1 MSNSDNSGSG
11 DSNLPQ
17 IGEIMERVLTIEEAI
32 QQLKDDIPRVAGT
45 MTVALPPVINIDNDD
60 SGPPG
65 RVMIRGTDQSKDISL
80 ASSYKV
86 TFKNNSDYPATLKL
100 PIGPFKTLH
109 EEELQPGAEVKFTL
123 NKKLDTTDPNAS
135 FTFDYAIE
143 PTGNGG
149 GPNIIV
155 RP

>member
-1 MSNSDNSGSG
+1 MGNSNDSGSG
-11 DSNLPQ
+11 NESLPQ
-17 IGEIMERVLTIEEAI
+17 IGEIYERVLTIEEAVRKM
-32 QQLKDDIPRVAGT
+32 KDDIPRIAGT
-45 MTVALPPVINIDNDD
+45 ITLPVQAMIRIIDDT

-65 RVMIRGTDQSKDISL
+65 RVMIHPDDEVTDISL
-80 ASSYKV
+80 GNTVSV
-86 TFKNNSDYPATLKL
+86 VKL

-109 EEELQPGAEVKFTL
+109 EEPLPINGEVQFNL
-123 NKKLDTTDPNAS
+123 NKKLNTSDPNAA
-135 FTFDYAIE
+135 FTFDYAVD